1 MRHTVHRVAP
11 KPKAPEA
18 QLSILVVESNR
29 ADLVETASVLRS
41 RGYLVAEASGFEE
54 ANHILASDPPH
65 LLIAGIKL
73 GAYNGLHLIVR
84 AHAKHPEMASIVT
97 SDAADPVLEA
107 EAQKQHATYLTRP
120 WHDQDFLQA
129 ITRSLEK
136 DVTQPVHARPPR
148 PDDSLLLFSR
158 S

>member
-1 MRHTVHRVAP
+1 MRNTLHRFVS
-11 KPKAPEA
+11 KPKATEV
-18 QLSILVVESNR
+18 QHSILVVESNR
-29 ADLVETASVLRS
+29 TDLIETARVLRS
-41 RGYLVAEASGFEE
+41 MGYLVAEASDFEE
-54 ANHILASDPPH
+54 ANLILASDPPH
-65 LLIAGIKL
+65 LLIAGVKL

-97 SDAADPVLEA
+97 SDAPDPVLEA

-136 DVTQPVHARPPR
+136 NVTQPVHARPPR
-148 PDDSLLLFSR
+148 PDDSPLLFSR